1 MIMRLRSVILLMG
14 VCTATSAQDLNFSQ
28 FYELPLLRNPAL
40 AGIYTGDFRATSA
53 FRSQWGSVTVPYT
66 SQAMS
71 LEMKTG
77 VSEASDNYF
86 SVGMQMTRDMA
97 GDSKFGKT
105 QVLPMIAFH
114 KVMSA
119 DRDAYLTLAFMGGV
133 VQQRFDPTQLRFDDE
148 FQNGVYTPRST
159 SQVFTQTQLNDLDA
173 AVGLSYASEFE
184 NGIRYYIGGGL
195 FHFTN
200 PKVAFYQQDEIRL
213 SRKYIANAGF
223 SLPISDY
230 QHFIV
235 YADYFQQGAFTQG
248 QGGFLYKN
256 ELWSEDE
263 DRVVSITGG
272 AIFRWNDAVIPVVRL
287 DYHKLGVGL
296 SYDANFSKLRTAS
309 QFRGGLEFT
318 LSFKSHLNI
327 RNSSLEKTKCPVG
340 F

>member
-1 MIMRLRSVILLMG
+1 MRLRSLIILSSL
-14 VCTATSAQDLNFSQ
+14 VTTAVAQDLNFSQ

-66 SQAMS
+66 SQALS

-77 VSEASDNYF
+77 VSQASDNYF

-105 QVLPMIAFH
+105 QLLPMIAFH
-114 KVMSA
+114 KIMSA
-119 DRDAYLTLAFMGGV
+119 ERDAYLTLAFMGGV

-148 FQNGVYTPRST
+148 FQNGVYIPRST
-159 SQVFTQTQLNDLDA
+159 SQIFTQTQLNYLDA
-173 AVGLSYASEFE
+173 SVGLSFASEFN

-195 FHFTN
+195 FHFTS

-230 QHFIV
+230 QNFIV
-235 YADYFQQGAFTQG
+235 YMDYFQQGGFSQG
-248 QGGFLYKN
+248 QGGFLYRN

-263 DRVVSITGG
+263 DRVVSLTGG

-287 DYHKLGVGL
+287 DYHKIGIGL

-309 QFRGGLEFT
+309 QLRGGFELT

-327 RNSSLEKTKCPVG
+327 RNSSLEKTKCPKG
-340 F
+340 LD

>member
-1 MIMRLRSVILLMG
+1 MRLRSLIILSSL
-14 VCTATSAQDLNFSQ
+14 VTTAVAQDLNFSQ

-66 SQAMS
+66 SQALS

-77 VSEASDNYF
+77 VSQASDNYF

-105 QVLPMIAFH
+105 QLLPMIAFH
-114 KVMSA
+114 KIMSA
-119 DRDAYLTLAFMGGV
+119 ERDAYLTLAFMGGV

-148 FQNGVYTPRST
+148 FQNGVYIPRST
-159 SQVFTQTQLNDLDA
+159 SQIFTQTQLNYLDA
-173 AVGLSYASEFE
+173 SVGLSFASEFN

-195 FHFTN
+195 FHFTR

-213 SRKYIANAGF
+213 SRKYLANAGF

-230 QHFIV
+230 QNFIV
-235 YADYFQQGAFTQG
+235 YMDYFQQGGFSQG
-248 QGGFLYKN
+248 QGGFLYRN

-263 DRVVSITGG
+263 DRVVSLTGG

-287 DYHKLGVGL
+287 DYHKIGIGL

-309 QFRGGLEFT
+309 QLRGGFELT

-327 RNSSLEKTKCPVG
+327 RNSSLEKTKCPKG
-340 F
+340 LD